1 MSKTA
6 EKAAI
11 PDKKEV
17 CQNMNTKKMR
27 PLLCLALAMLVL
39 FLPACTQEKEE
50 NSPDDVLLPISIN
63 GKEIKVG
70 ETTVQ
75 TLLDEGLDVSWVD
88 ENYERIT
95 VDPTTELEAN
105 AYYTGGSI
113 KVTDNMS
120 FTISLVTDEEAISL
134 GQAVIA
140 RLELQ
145 MAAED
150 DQSVLET
157 ISFDGV
163 PVTELTQEKAAEKY
177 PDWTGNEVMWLH
189 YGPEYKY
196 DLNFDISTGVLSAFT
211 VARVYDVDW
220 NS

>member
-1 MSKTA
+1 MKKT
-6 EKAAI
+6 
-11 PDKKEV
+11 
-17 CQNMNTKKMR
+17 R
-27 PLLCLALAMLVL
+27 SLLCLLLAAVL
-39 FLPACTQEKEE
+39 LLLSACAQSGGESSQPEE
-50 NSPDDVLLPISIN
+50 VLLPISVN
-63 GKEIKVG
+63 GKEIRVG

-88 ENYERIT
+88 ENYQRIT
-95 VDPTTELEAN
+95 VDPATQLEAN

-113 KVTDNMS
+113 KMTDNMS
-120 FTISLVTDEEAISL
+120 FTISLATDEEAVPL

-140 RLELQ
+140 RLELH
-145 MAAED
+145 MAAEND
-150 DQSVLET
+150 KSVLET

-189 YGPEYKY
+189 YGLEYKY
-196 DLNFDISTGVLSAFT
+196 DLTFDISTGFLNGFT
-211 VARVYDVDW
+211 VERTYDVDW

>member
-1 MSKTA
+1 MNM
-6 EKAAI
+6 
-11 PDKKEV
+11 KKV
-17 CQNMNTKKMR
+17 R
-27 PLLCLALAMLVL
+27 SPLCLLLTALLL
-39 FLPACTQEKEE
+39 LLPACAQEDGQEGGNEE
-50 NSPDDVLLPISIN
+50 VLLPISIN
-63 GKEIKVG
+63 GKEIRVG

-88 ENYERIT
+88 EDYHRVT
-95 VDPTTELEAN
+95 VDPATQLEAN
-105 AYYTGGSI
+105 AYYTGSSI

-120 FTISLVTDEEAISL
+120 FMISLVTDEEEVSL

-140 RLELQ
+140 RLELN
-145 MAAED
+145 MAAEND
-150 DQSVLET
+150 TSVLEK

-189 YGPEYKY
+189 YGLEYKY
-196 DLNFDISTGVLSAFT
+196 DLNFDISTGNLSGFT
-211 VARVYDVDW
+211 VERTYDVDW